1 MPAARTTV
9 LTTAAATVK
18 VREGMSLLS
27 VSETSAGRPTCGE
40 RTDRPHTC
48 HFGQTQGV
56 TPQDRS
62 GSKESSHAYPYRCRC
77 AGRVSAVA
85 DRPDGAPADGA
96 LLAGPARPGSR
107 RSARAAPRPPS
118 AAGCSAVPVCRRP
131 PGQDGGRRTED
142 GAAERRSDGA
152 ARTTERPG
160 IPCQWDTRPF
170 RSAHR
175 CQRATALVAL
185 LVAEPL
191 AWPVRRAVT
200 FTVIFLPR
208 WADLRVSEDLVAPE
222 IALPLAYHW

>member
-96 LLAGPARPGSR
+96 LLAGGALPQHLPAASVERGD
-107 RSARAAPRPPS
+107 RALGLVVVEEA
-118 AAGCSAVPVCRRP
+118 
-131 PGQDGGRRTED
+131 
-142 GAAERRSDGA
+142 
-152 ARTTERPG
+152 
-160 IPCQWDTRPF
+160 
-170 RSAHR
+170 
-175 CQRATALVAL
+175 VAL
-185 LVAEPL
+185 EVGQG
-191 AWPVRRAVT
+191 
-200 FTVIFLPR
+200 
-208 WADLRVSEDLVAPE
+208 
-222 IALPLAYHW
+222 